1 MQKAL
6 SLLFCLMCTV
16 CSWAL
21 TVKGVVTDKDGEPLI
36 GATVLELGK
45 PSNATATDI
54 DGAYTI
60 NVSSNATLQV
70 SYVGYVTATAKVNG
84 NPTVNVSLVENAE
97 ALDEV
102 VVVAF
107 GKMKKEAFTGSAGV
121 LKADDINKSQVSTAT
136 QALAGRVAG
145 VQLTNG
151 SSQFGSEPTITIRG
165 LGSISSDTQPLI
177 VVDGMPYDGDIALI
191 NPADIE
197 SMTVMKDA
205 ASNALYGARG
215 ANGVVM
221 ITTRNSGGQARVS
234 VDMKWGGN
242 SKALQEYKKLNR
254 EQFYET
260 FYTSLKNYYM
270 ADSYAKNKGLAAPLS
285 AAEAHKLANYNL
297 INTTT
302 TGIGPGYMVYTVP
315 SGQDFIM
322 ENGKMNPSA
331 TLGALY
337 NYQGTELWLQP
348 DDWAEEGLQTG
359 FRQEYNA
366 TVTGGM
372 NGLNYY
378 SSLGYLDQEGII
390 AGSHERRLTGRVK
403 VDYNAR
409 KWLRTGVNISYANYR
424 NNSVSEGGIK
434 ANDHAIGIGSIWS
447 VIHNQAPIYPV
458 YLRGA
463 DKQIMIDQW
472 NQPMYDFGNKYG
484 LHRGSLTATPGNAI
498 FTNKYREDQTR
509 GNSITANI
517 YADIKPVDW
526 LTFTINGSVYSYAR
540 QGLYRTSPFVD
551 HYTSSTDNGY
561 LSRSK
566 SETRNYNTQQLLN
579 FNKTFNGVHEVSAL
593 FGHEYYKSTYSYIG
607 ASGWNFGIDGA
618 SELGVLLNKNYPSSS
633 SSAYNNEGYFFRGQY
648 DYDQKYY
655 ANASIRRDA
664 SSRFDKSHRWGTFW
678 SAGVAWMINKEE
690 FFNVDWVNSLKL
702 KFSVG
707 SQGNDNIGNFLYA
720 DRYDIINNN
729 DEVSYQWAG
738 KGTKNIT
745 WETNTNWNVGVEFE
759 LFHNRLN
766 GGIEYFYRKT
776 TDMLFS
782 LKTPPSAGYTSYYTN
797 LGDMRNAGFEVNLDG
812 TILAMKDFQWTA
824 NFNIGY
830 VKNKVLRLPDEAK
843 TMSVEGHDGYVN
855 VDGSFVSLWRY
866 YVGEGLPLYTWYVRK
881 TAGLNEEGA
890 QLYWKDTVDENGN
903 VTGRE
908 KVEDANQASYYF
920 GGDALAPINGGFGT
934 TLKYKG
940 FDLSVNLNFQ
950 LGGKTYDYVYNNLM
964 SSGSEA
970 SSSNW
975 SVDILKAWS
984 PENKNTDVPRLRAY
998 EQYSQ
1003 SAMTDRFLTSS
1014 SYLNLQNVNFGYTLP
1029 ANVVRKCGL
1038 ANLRVYFSGENLGYI
1053 SARRGLDP
1061 RQNIIGITS
1070 PELYSPVRTVSG
1082 GVQVSF

>member
-60 NVSSNATLQV
+60 NVPSNATLQV

-84 NPTVNVSLVENAE
+84 NSTVNVTLVENAE

-270 ADSYAKNKGLAAPLS
+270 ADSYAKNKGLESPLS

-297 INTTT
+297 INTST

-322 ENGKMNPSA
+322 ENGRMNPAA

-337 NYQGTELWLQP
+337 SYQGTELWLQP

-593 FGHEYYKSTYSYIG
+593 LGHEYYKSTYSYIG

-618 SELGVLLNKNYPSSS
+618 SELGVLLNKNYPGSS
-633 SSAYNNEGYFFRGQY
+633 SSAYNNEGFFFRGQY

-678 SAGVAWMINKEE
+678 SAGAAWMINKEE

-729 DEVSYQWAG
+729 DEVSFQWAG

-843 TMSVEGHDGYVN
+843 TMNVEGHEGYVN

-890 QLYWKDTVDENGN
+890 QLYWKDTVDEEGN

-934 TLKYKG
+934 TIKYKG

-964 SSGSEA
+964 GSGGEA
-970 SSSNW
+970 GSSNW